1 MPIALPQ
8 ETMTIMNAPIGDSHK
23 KDIAHALHPY
33 TNLAVHED
41 QGPLIISKGEGVYV
55 WDDQGN
61 RYLEGLGGLWC
72 VSLGF
77 SEPRLAAAAA
87 DQFAA
92 LPYSHTFAHRSTEPV
107 IALADKLLEIAPEPM
122 TKAFFLSSGSEAID
136 AMIRFT
142 WYYNNGRGLPEKKKI
157 ISRKRGYHGVTVAGG
172 SLTAIPLMQN
182 DFDLPLDRMI
192 HTDTAGYY
200 RYGRT
205 GESEEEFA
213 TRLAD
218 NLEQLILSEGPETV
232 AAFVA
237 EPVMGAGGVMTPP
250 ATYFKK
256 VQAVLKKYDVL
267 MVADEVICGF
277 GRTGNMWGC
286 QTYDIQ
292 PDMVTCAKQLSSG
305 YLPISALMISDKI
318 YDVLKEQSKKHGAL
332 GMGYTYGGHPVSCAV
347 ALETLKIYEERNI
360 VDRVR
365 ELAPRFQERLSALS
379 KSPLVGEARGVGLIG
394 ALELVAD
401 KNTRE
406 QYPAELKI
414 GATLAARAL
423 NHGLVVRA
431 LPGDVIGICPPLI
444 ITIEQI
450 DELFDSLSIA
460 VTETEALVKKAA

>member
-444 ITIEQI
+444 ITKEQI

>member
-1 MPIALPQ
+1 
-8 ETMTIMNAPIGDSHK
+8 MNAPIGDSHK

-142 WYYNNGRGLPEKKKI
+142 WYYNNGRGLPKKKKI

-347 ALETLKIYEERNI
+347 ALETLKIYEEHNI

-401 KNTRE
+401 KKTRE

-444 ITIEQI
+444 ITLEQI

>member
-8 ETMTIMNAPIGDSHK
+8 ETMIIMNAPIGDSHK

-444 ITIEQI
+444 ITKEQI

>member
-8 ETMTIMNAPIGDSHK
+8 ETMKIMNAPIGDSHK

-33 TNLAVHED
+33 TNLAIHED

-107 IALADKLLEIAPEPM
+107 IALADKLLAIAPEPM

-142 WYYNNGRGLPEKKKI
+142 WYYNNGRGLTEKKKI

-318 YDVLKEQSKKHGAL
+318 YDVFKEQSKKHGAL

-379 KSPLVGEARGVGLIG
+379 ESPLVGEARGVGLIG

-414 GATLAARAL
+414 GAMLAARAL

>member
-142 WYYNNGRGLPEKKKI
+142 WYYNNGRGLTEKKKI

-205 GESEEEFA
+205 GESEAEFA

-444 ITIEQI
+444 ITKEQI